1 MTKVIIKIMQ
11 FLSCSSEAISY
22 AYSNPFLV
30 YNLKKKKSENNE
42 LNFCLRQCLFTAVAA
57 VEKRLK
63 ISVIASCKDTTWQT
77 QHQHLIYANNEHSLR
92 LN

>member
-42 LNFCLRQCLFTAVAA
+42 LLFEAMSLHCCCCCR
-57 VEKRLK
+57 EKTEDFSHRFL
-63 ISVIASCKDTTWQT
+63 
-77 QHQHLIYANNEHSLR
+77 
-92 LN
+92 